1 MIQPGRGQSRM
12 AFTLYSLALIA
23 ALLISSCQ
31 KDDSTIP
38 DTSSINASGTVKGSS
53 STGTSTG
60 TTSGS
65 TTGTTTTTGSTG
77 TTGNTGTTGTTGTTG
92 STGTTGTTGKTST
105 TTGTTSTS
113 TIVYKASSPISLSN
127 QSNITISGDSINV
140 GNGSTV
146 GIKLNNCTNVHIT
159 KCKVMNS
166 TNDGIQLN
174 NCTNVT
180 IDSCLVTNVRAGVN
194 AMQCTTVKVVN
205 NQFLNM
211 NGPFPSGNFVQ
222 FNNVNGGGSQI
233 SYNKCEDVVGV
244 AQHPQDGLSVYQ
256 SNGLPGD
263 SIMVIGNY
271 IRGGQVQHDSGG
283 GAGIVLGDVGGTYQ
297 VARYNVLVNP
307 GAVGAQV
314 QGGSHIK
321 IDHNTIFSTA
331 TPFTMVGIA
340 YGNYSGA
347 ASSDVTMSYNKVK
360 YLQTSGAEM
369 DAWWDPSTATQPQG
383 WDTNILKANID
394 ASILPSVL
402 IILKL

>member
-1 MIQPGRGQSRM
+1 MIRPERGQSHM
-12 AFTLYSLALIA
+12 ALTWYFFALIT

-31 KDDSTIP
+31 KDESAVP
-38 DTSSINASGTVKGSS
+38 SGTLINSSGIGKGSS
-53 STGTSTG
+53 STDNNGT
-60 TTSGS
+60 
-65 TTGTTTTTGSTG
+65 TG
-77 TTGNTGTTGTTGTTG
+77 TTGNTGVPGSTGSTGSTGSIG
-92 STGTTGTTGKTST
+92 STGTTGKTG
-105 TTGTTSTS
+105 TTGTSSTS
-113 TIVYKASSPISLSN
+113 ANVVYKASSPISLSN

-140 GNGSTV
+140 GNGGTV

-180 IDSCLVTNVRAGVN
+180 VDSCSVSNVRAGVN
-194 AMQCTTVKVVN
+194 AMQCTTVKVNN

-233 SYNKCEDVVGV
+233 AYNKCEDVAGV

-283 GAGIVLGDVGGTYQ
+283 GAGIVLGDVGGSYQ

-321 IDHNTIFSTA
+321 MDHNTIFSTS
-331 TPFTMVGIA
+331 TPFTMTGLA

-347 ASSDVTMSYNKVK
+347 ASSDVTISYNKVK
-360 YLQTSGAEM
+360 YFQTSGAEM
-369 DAWWDPSTATQPQG
+369 DAWWDPSTASQPQG
-383 WDTNILKANID
+383 WNTNILKANID

>member
-1 MIQPGRGQSRM
+1 MIKPGRGQSHM
-12 AFTLYSLALIA
+12 AFLAYSFVLIITLSI
-23 ALLISSCQ
+23 ISCQ
-31 KDDSTIP
+31 KDDSNIP
-38 DTSSINASGTVKGSS
+38 DTTSSINTSGTVKGSPS
-53 STGTSTG
+53 SGTATGA
-60 TTSGS
+60 TSGN
-65 TTGTTTTTGSTG
+65 TTGTAGA
-77 TTGNTGTTGTTGTTG
+77 TGTTGTTGAKTG
-92 STGTTGTTGKTST
+92 TSTGTS
-105 TTGTTSTS
+105 STS
-113 TIVYKASSPISLSN
+113 TKYVYKASAPISLSN

-140 GNGSTV
+140 SNGGTV
-146 GIKLNNCTNVHIT
+146 GIRLSNCTNVHIT
-159 KCKVMNS
+159 RCKVMNS
-166 TNDGIQLN
+166 TNDGIQLS

-180 IDSCLVTNVRAGVN
+180 VDSCFITNVRAGVN
-194 AMQCTTVKVVN
+194 AMNSNTIKVN
-205 NQFLNM
+205 SNQFLNM

-222 FNNVNGGGSQI
+222 FNNVNGGGCQI
-233 SYNKCEDVVGV
+233 NYNKCEDVTGV

-321 IDHNTIFSTA
+321 MDHNTIYGTA

-347 ASSDVTMSYNKVK
+347 ASSDVTISYNKVK
-360 YLQTSGAEM
+360 YFQTSGAEM
-369 DAWWDPSTATQPQG
+369 DAWWDPGTATQPQG
-383 WDTNILKANID
+383 WNTNILKANID
-394 ASILPSVL
+394 GTILPGV
-402 IILKL
+402 IITLKL